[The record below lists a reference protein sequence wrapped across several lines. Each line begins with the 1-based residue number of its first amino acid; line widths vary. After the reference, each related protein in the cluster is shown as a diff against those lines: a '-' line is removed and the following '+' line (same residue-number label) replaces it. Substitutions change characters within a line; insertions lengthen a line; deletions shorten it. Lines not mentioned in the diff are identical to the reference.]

1 MGGDEGRRGSCQRDS
16 GRFQFTAGGA
26 EKEKQKRKEHIRSRS
41 VECFPTIT
49 QYSLSLWSLLTHL
62 SLSNISSNTRRAAA
76 PIAASTSTDMFRL
89 LA

>member
-16 GRFQFTAGGA
+16 GRFRFTAGGA
-26 EKEKQKRKEHIRSRS
+26 EKDEQKRKEHIRSRS
-41 VECFPTIT
+41 IKCFLTIT
-49 QYSLSLWSLLTHL
+49 QYSLSSWCFLTHL
-62 SLSNISSNTRRAAA
+62 SLSNISSKTRRAAA